1 MFVTFYI
8 NFFALFHLA
17 VGPQFAPKDVKK
29 FRPDHKIVISTQ
41 NTLLS
46 QLIELRSLNYFEE
59 YIFDTLQRNKHALK
73 HKVDSS

>member
-29 FRPDHKIVISTQ
+29 YRLDHKIDISTQ
-41 NTLLS
+41 NAMVL
-46 QLIELRSLNYFEE
+46 QLIELVFKLF
-59 YIFDTLQRNKHALK
+59 
-73 HKVDSS
+73 

>member
-29 FRPDHKIVISTQ
+29 FRLDHKIDISTQ
-41 NTLLS
+41 NAMDW
-46 QLIELRSLNYFEE
+46 SLNYFEE
-59 YIFDTLQRNKHALK
+59 YFLDTLQRNKHALK